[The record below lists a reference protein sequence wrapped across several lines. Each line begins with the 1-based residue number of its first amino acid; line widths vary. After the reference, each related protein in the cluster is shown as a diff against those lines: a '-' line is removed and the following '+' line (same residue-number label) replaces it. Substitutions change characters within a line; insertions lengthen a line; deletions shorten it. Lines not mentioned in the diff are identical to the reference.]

1 MSAKKNPVSAWPG
14 LIVLLILVFQPAG
27 WVFAEEAGSFQ
38 GTWIVS
44 GTYQTLDFAEGRE
57 VLTFRLSGHVNL
69 KNEIG
74 AVTDLWSE
82 CAGLWDA
89 GTGSATRCVWRTPGG
104 EDAAYSILEGRLV
117 EEGVRVTGQFVGGA
131 GRLKGL
137 TGSLSFTW
145 SSVFRNPIEK
155 RFTGHTEDLSGEYHT
170 ALTAPS

>member
-1 MSAKKNPVSAWPG
+1 MSAKKTPVSVWPG
-14 LIVLLILVFQPAG
+14 LILLFFLVFQPAG
-27 WVFAEEAGSFQ
+27 WVFAETAGTFS
-38 GTWIVS
+38 GSWIAS
-44 GTYQTLDFAEGRE
+44 GSYQELDFAEGRE

-82 CAGLWDA
+82 CTGLWDA

-117 EEGVRVTGQFVGGA
+117 EERVRVTGQFVGGA

-145 SSVFRNPIEK
+145 SSVFRNPTEK
-155 RFTGHTEDLSGEYHT
+155 RFTGHTEDLSGSYQ
-170 ALTAPS
+170 LP

>member
-1 MSAKKNPVSAWPG
+1 MSAKKNPVSVWPG
-14 LIVLLILVFQPAG
+14 LIVLLILVFLPVG
-27 WVFAEEAGSFQ
+27 WVFAEETGSFQ

-44 GTYQTLDFAEGRE
+44 GTYQSLDFAEGRE

-74 AVTDLWSE
+74 ALADLWSE
-82 CAGLWDA
+82 CIGLWDA

-104 EDAAYSILEGRLV
+104 EDAAYSLLEGRLF

-137 TGSLSFTW
+137 TGSLSFSW

-155 RFTGHTEDLSGEYHT
+155 RFTGHTEDLSGEYS
-170 ALTAPS
+170 LP